1 MERAAA
7 ITTERPVR
15 NLPAPTRL
23 AFGWILVPTDFSQR
37 SKAAVDYA
45 VELARC
51 LGAQVTLLH
60 VVPEPTPFDYG
71 LGGVPD
77 GQWEQIRED
86 ADKRLEEELART
98 KCSYQRVDS
107 LVRTGT
113 GLHEQIVSAVRE
125 VSADLVVLSTHGYR
139 GWKHFFFGSDAEQLL
154 REIPCP
160 VIVVR
165 PK

>member
-1 MERAAA
+1 MKQTVA

-15 NLPAPTRL
+15 RLPAPRRL
-23 AFGWILVPTDFSQR
+23 AFNQIVVPTDCSQR

-45 VELARC
+45 VELARR

-60 VVPEPTPFDYG
+60 VVPDPTPFDYS

-86 ADKRLEEELART
+86 ADKRLGEELART

-139 GWKHFFFGSDAEQLL
+139 GWKHFFLGSDAEQLL
-154 REIPCP
+154 HEVSCP
-160 VIVVR
+160 VLVVR
-165 PK
+165 SQ